1 MTHEADMARTKE
13 FREWLNK
20 NEVLH
25 LFIRNGGDVKGHTII
40 GAFTWYTTPE
50 GDVFWMRLADKLQDE
65 KGYR

>member
-25 LFIRNGGDVKGHTII
+25 LFIRNGGDVKGHTIN

-50 GDVFWMRLADKLQDE
+50 GNVFWMRLTDKLQDE